1 MKKSIM
7 ILGFGLVTMF
17 GKAQFLNDGNYSFS
31 DEPNG
36 GPGYLTLIVENKGM
50 NIKGVNLSSGPK
62 EYIINGKGKWVA
74 SQTKNE
80 VLEKKK
86 ANGKYQINSG
96 KGVYKIEYNS
106 DKTIRVYENKN
117 SPYKMYKQK

>member
-1 MKKSIM
+1 M
-7 ILGFGLVTMF
+7 ILGFGLMTLF
-17 GKAQFLNDGNYSFS
+17 GKAQFLKDGNYSFS

-36 GPGYLTLIVENKGM
+36 GPVYLTLIVENNGL
-50 NIKGVNLSSGPK
+50 NVKGVNLSSGP
-62 EYIINGKGKWVA
+62 EEHIINGKGKWVS

-96 KGVYKIEYNS
+96 KVVCKIEYNS
-106 DKTIRVYENKN
+106 DKTIKVYENKEA
-117 SPYKMYKQK
+117 PYIMYKQK